1 MTVSSL
7 AVVGWKFSK
16 RCTAPRGM
24 TRTWPGPTPVT
35 FPSTVK
41 VSMSEGEHA
50 FETIGGFFIA
60 IMTVSTGD
68 FAAGGHVEFEHGDGI
83 FCFVP
88 LNEKADRDAANFD
101 LVLG

>member
-1 MTVSSL
+1 MEVLETMHGTAGNDQDL
-7 AVVGWKFSK
+7 AWAYSRDFS
-16 RCTAPRGM
+16 
-24 TRTWPGPTPVT
+24 
-35 FPSTVK
+35 FD
-41 VSMSEGEHA
+41 SEGEHA

-68 FAAGGHVEFEHGDGI
+68 FAAGGHVELEHGDGI

-88 LNEKADRDAANFD
+88 LSEKADRDAANFD